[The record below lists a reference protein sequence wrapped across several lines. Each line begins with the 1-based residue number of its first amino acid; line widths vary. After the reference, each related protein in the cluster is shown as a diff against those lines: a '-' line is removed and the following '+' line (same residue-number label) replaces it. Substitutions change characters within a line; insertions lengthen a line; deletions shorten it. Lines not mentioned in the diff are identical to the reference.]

1 MIHQRLFPKPGRS
14 TSTSLAVAFVAAAL
28 ARGCTKKAEPVEV
41 VIAIEE
47 TSGTLSSVT
56 VLVDYSGAAA
66 APLISSGRPACAS
79 IAPNVDLEFSDD
91 GGGSLNIE
99 ATSGK
104 GFVGPLDVAV
114 CRMVP
119 EDAALTAA
127 AIKSRLQVSLLN
139 ATGPGGGRVS
149 AATGPSR
156 TGSPTRSGGS
166 GSEDRGDRAPVAG
179 IERSRT
185 ETGSAGYR
193 PAMPQGD
200 AGVKSR
206 PGSNGAM
213 NSPRGEASDGAGA
226 YSEQPYEAEET
237 VEELLERRGTGTE
250 RRAANT
256 VLVELDQKSDA
267 LASGGGSDADD
278 PQAQDPESPVNDP
291 TSVSYTVTVGVTSG
305 GGLLSALQFDVRY
318 NGDGDWLGGA
328 GSVVCSTH
336 PQVALAT
343 YNNRGNGWYS
353 AAMIDLTGFEAIGPI
368 TTCKISSRD
377 PVDAS
382 SFSVSV
388 IDAATPEAG
397 PPDPFPQ
404 MAITDI
410 RAGS

>member
-1 MIHQRLFPKPGRS
+1 MIHRPLFPKPDRANS
-14 TSTSLAVAFVAAAL
+14 TVLFLVFVAAAL
-28 ARGCTKKAEPVEV
+28 ASGCTKKADPVEV

-47 TSGTLSSVT
+47 TSGTLSSAT

-139 ATGPGGGRVS
+139 ATRPGGGRVAAASSSSRAGSS
-149 AATGPSR
+149 ARSDMARNEER
-156 TGSPTRSGGS
+156 T
-166 GSEDRGDRAPVAG
+166 DRAPVAG
-179 IERSRT
+179 IERNRP
-185 ETGSAGYR
+185 ETGSDGYR
-193 PAMPQGD
+193 PAMPQGE
-200 AGVKSR
+200 ASVKSR
-206 PGSNGAM
+206 AGSNGAAKGGQGQAADAT
-213 NSPRGEASDGAGA
+213 SA
-226 YSEQPYEAEET
+226 YATQPFAEET

-291 TSVSYTVTVGVTSG
+291 TAVSYTVTVGVTSG

-353 AAMIDLTGFEAIGPI
+353 AAMIDLTGFDAVGPI

-382 SFSVSV
+382 SFSVTV